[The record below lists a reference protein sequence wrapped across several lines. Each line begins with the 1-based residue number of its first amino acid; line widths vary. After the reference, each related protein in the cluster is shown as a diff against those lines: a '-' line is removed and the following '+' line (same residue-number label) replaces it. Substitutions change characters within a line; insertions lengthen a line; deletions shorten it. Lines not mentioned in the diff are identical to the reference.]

1 MKRWGL
7 ADVER
12 GVAALLPPRP
22 GRSYWVHSPY
32 PRQAE
37 FLALDDAEAL
47 YGGAA
52 GGGKSDA
59 LLMGA
64 LEHVHVPGYAG
75 LLLRKTF
82 KDLSLPGAIMDRAK
96 TWLAGTGAVWEDDAK
111 TFTFPGGGRLVF
123 GYLQTDK
130 DRFRYQSAEFQY
142 VGFDEVTQFPGRWY
156 TYLSRRLRRP
166 ASGPLSRV
174 PLRLRAASNPGGIG
188 HEWVRRRFVDGP
200 LPFIPA
206 LLSDNPSVDAEAYLK
221 NLSVLDAHTAR
232 QLRDGVWA
240 ADSSGLVYRY
250 QPHLDAGHAPP
261 PLDPYVL
268 GVDFGYS
275 DACAFVE
282 FGWSEASRTVYITR
296 VHREEGMTPSDAA
309 EHVRRWMNQREY
321 DRIVADVGGLGKGYA
336 EEGRR
341 RFQIPYTPAQKTDKR
356 GYISL
361 FNGALERGELKVL
374 PGCDELLGEWSE
386 LPWNEDRSDY
396 AEGFLDHLSDSA
408 LYGWREASAWTV
420 DLPAEEP
427 FETQA
432 AKVAREEAEVE
443 ERITRSWT
451 RKGGRN
457 EWARRMLKS

>member
-1 MKRWGL
+1 MVRIRGL
-7 ADVER
+7 AALEE
-12 GVAALLPPRP
+12 GVASLLPPRS
-22 GRSYWVHSPY
+22 GRSYWPHQPY
-32 PRQAE
+32 PKQEE
-37 FLALDDAEAL
+37 FLALDAPEAL

-75 LLLRKTF
+75 LLLRRTY
-82 KDLSLPGAIMDRAK
+82 KDLNLPGAIMDRAK
-96 TWLAGTGAVWEDDAK
+96 TWLAGSPASWDDDAK
-111 TFTFPGGGRLVF
+111 TFTFPGGGRLTF

-142 VGFDEVTQFPGRWY
+142 VGFDELTQFPERWY
-156 TYLSRRLRRP
+156 TYLSSRMRRP
-166 ASGPLSRV
+166 ATGPLSKV
-174 PLRLRAASNPGGIG
+174 PLRLRGASNPGGIG
-188 HEWVRRRFVDGP
+188 HEWVRRRFVDGE
-200 LPFIPA
+200 LPFVPA

-240 ADSSGLVYRY
+240 TDSSGLVYRLA
-250 QPHLDAGHAPP
+250 QHNLVRDPPALDR
-261 PLDPYVL
+261 YVL

-282 FGWSEASRTVYITR
+282 WGWSERARRAYVTR
-296 VHREEGMTPSDAA
+296 VHRQEGMTPSDAA
-309 EHVRRWMNQREY
+309 ELVRGWMSQRTY

-341 RFQIPYTPAQKTDKR
+341 RFQIPYQPAQKGDKR

-361 FNGALERGELKVL
+361 FNGAMERGEIQVF
-374 PGCDELLGEWSE
+374 PGCDALLAEWAE

-396 AEGFLDHLSDSA
+396 AHGFLDHLSDAA
-408 LYGWREASAWTV
+408 LYGWRETAGWLVA
-420 DLPAEEP
+420 LPAEAP
-427 FETQA
+427 VETQA
-432 AKVAREEAEVE
+432 AALAREEAEME
-443 ERITRSWT
+443 ERITRSW

-457 EWARRMLKS
+457 SWARKMLS